1 MSLKGFIQKKKSEP
15 FDQQLFLRRVLLIM
29 YDVVAIFAA
38 GALTILLRFNL
49 NYAAI
54 ELQYIQMMWKYLPIN
69 IVCTLLI
76 FAAFKL
82 YSSMWQYAGPL
93 EAGINGKCG
102 IDNSTVYRLQ
112 SAWDADVQKLLFYIC
127 NCFYVPDSGIQICI
141 PVSADGQE

>member
-93 EAGINGKCG
+93 EAGNVLMASAA
-102 IDNSTVYRLQ
+102 STVAQFIGYN
-112 SAWDADVQKLLFYIC
+112 LLGMPMFRSYYFI
-127 NCFYVPDSGIQICI
+127 YVIVKCPISSQR
-141 PVSADGQE
+141 